1 LLNNN
6 LLGADGQVAVFLY
19 HNRTGGRCAG
29 LAVRL
34 DINIIFQLLFSN
46 GLESHRDETTR
57 GCGLKVDATK
67 NVNNDFY
74 I

>member
-6 LLGADGQVAVFLY
+6 LLGAGRQVAVFLDN
-19 HNRTGGRCAG
+19 NRTGGRCAG

-34 DINIIFQLLFSN
+34 DISIIFQLLFGS

-57 GCGLKVDATK
+57 GRGLKVDAAK